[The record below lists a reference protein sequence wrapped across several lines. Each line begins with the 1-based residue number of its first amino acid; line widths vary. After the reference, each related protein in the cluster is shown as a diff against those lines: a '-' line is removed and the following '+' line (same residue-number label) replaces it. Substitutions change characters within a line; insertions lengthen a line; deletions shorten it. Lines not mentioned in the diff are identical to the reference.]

1 MKNAKEAI
9 DKILKEQERQ
19 KRERQE
25 REKQERKR
33 QEEELSSCTTTDD
46 VVYLYSREKTAWI
59 DVEKC
64 SSRAYELSKS
74 MSDYR
79 KVVSVLV
86 VSL

>member
-59 DVEKC
+59 ALKNVLLGLMSYLNQCQITEK
-64 SSRAYELSKS
+64 
-74 MSDYR
+74 
-79 KVVSVLV
+79 
-86 VSL
+86 